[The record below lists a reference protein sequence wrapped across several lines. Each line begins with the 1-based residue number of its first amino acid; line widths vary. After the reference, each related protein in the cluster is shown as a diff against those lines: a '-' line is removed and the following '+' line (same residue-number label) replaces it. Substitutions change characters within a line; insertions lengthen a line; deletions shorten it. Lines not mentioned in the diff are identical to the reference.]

1 MLPSPFY
8 PAGSYSNGD
17 GFSWP
22 TADDDLAGSGGDVLS
37 GQAPHPGADQTAYG
51 YPANDPAGT
60 APNGLNNLSHAAQT
74 LADGGNGDP
83 ANRGHDRPD
92 DDGQEGEED
101 RAKRRRI

>member
-1 MLPSPFY
+1 MTDADSLYPQRTAFAHEMLPSPFY

-51 YPANDPAGT
+51 
-60 APNGLNNLSHAAQT
+60 
-74 LADGGNGDP
+74 
-83 ANRGHDRPD
+83 
-92 DDGQEGEED
+92 
-101 RAKRRRI
+101 